1 MASDSVSMQYQFAQ
15 LAALCRKHPVAPKV
29 VFVPTLQ
36 IGHNLGTSLARL
48 GVSWANL
55 HVTTP
60 LRWAQRLAEPSLEAT
75 GRRLVSQDADYFF
88 MQQMLRQT
96 DWPEGHPFAAG
107 YSFGQLAETFL
118 QTIRALRLAG
128 VDAEELAQSGIAFG
142 DRRIF
147 TDLYR
152 SYEEWLVKQGL
163 YDQAD
168 IYREAVR
175 PVPEEDLVVAVFD
188 ETPLSELAFR
198 FVRSLSASP
207 VRIGRSE
214 AYGLPAPQ
222 QSACERFAD
231 CPVVPGKEGTVG
243 TAGKIY
249 LGALD
254 TEMGDGV
261 ALREATGV
269 ENEVRGVLRELL
281 RRGAKVDE
289 IEFVYASEDPY
300 LPLIADVLGGL
311 EIPVLYA
318 SGVPGPLTRVGQS
331 LIGFYEWL
339 ASDYDPDKL
348 VSLLRSRLLL
358 AGEGIAFPAIVEIIQ
373 EAGMGRGHASWKHS
387 LEQLQI
393 RFAKEEGKQKLV
405 THATTWFER
414 LYETVPRGETVSL
427 GGAAAAG
434 LRFLEGG
441 LAPVMETDRD
451 RKAASSLGN
460 RLRGM
465 GNDLDTVTGISA
477 SGPLSDIARSITDLL
492 AGHKTQ
498 AATARPGHLYVAPV
512 ERAGYTGRKYT
523 VVVGLSEATFP
534 GAALEDPIL
543 LDDERDS
550 VSGGRLPKRREC
562 ASEAVWNLV
571 RLLGMAGSHILLTA
585 NRRDMVEGREVYPA
599 PLFELLKQQ
608 LEQERPP
615 VLRIVPAPG
624 DALTPAEVAMALR
637 DCSSTREDVQKR
649 HPALRRGL
657 QAVRARAAKEI
668 GVYDGWLGRPMPAL
682 HPCADDTKALSAS
695 RLETLTACPYKYFL
709 RYVLAVHPPEVR
721 DPGAGHWLTPLE
733 FGSLLH
739 EVLEK
744 FMTTLAERGERVDP
758 ARHTRLL
765 VEDIMERAVS
775 RFQEQIPVLEKAGF
789 DTDMRRLK
797 QSLRIFLNEES
808 QRDVRPA
815 GFEVSF
821 GFRESGGLSA
831 PEPVMLRLSE
841 DVQFRLRGKIDRV
854 DEVAGGYEAWDYKSG
869 SSSNYNEQNLLAE
882 ARRLQWA
889 LYAFVLDELLM
900 RKDITGHATRS
911 GYFFPNERAHG
922 LRVGQSP
929 PSREAVAKVLAPF
942 FDMAG
947 QGAFLHVQ
955 KYDACAW
962 CDYKT
967 VCGSE
972 RKEKQGVLEAL
983 GARYVQ
989 SAGGQGS
996 VTEGAH
1002 TLAEAM
1008 KGDDLLPPFFSAL
1021 EAWVEV

>member
-1 MASDSVSMQYQFAQ
+1 MRYQFTQ

-96 DWPEGHPFAAG
+96 NWPEGHPFAAG

-128 VDAEELAQSGIAFG
+128 VDAEELAQSGIALEG
-142 DRRIF
+142 RGIF
-147 TDLYR
+147 TDLYQ
-152 SYEEWLVKQGL
+152 SYEQWLAKKGL

-168 IYREAVR
+168 IYREAAR

-231 CPVVPGKEGTVG
+231 CPVVPGEEGTVG

-249 LGALD
+249 LGFPD
-254 TEMGDGV
+254 TERGDGV

-269 ENEVRGVLRELL
+269 ENEVRGALRELL

-318 SGVPGPLTRVGQS
+318 SGVPGSLTRVGQS

-339 ASDYDPDKL
+339 ASDCDPDKL

-393 RFAKEEGKQKLV
+393 RFAKDKGKQKLV

-427 GGAAAAG
+427 EEAAMAG
-434 LRFLEGG
+434 LRFLESG
-441 LAPVMETDRD
+441 LAPVLETDRD
-451 RKAASSLGN
+451 RKAVSSLRN
-460 RLRGM
+460 RLSGIAGDM
-465 GNDLDTVTGISA
+465 HTVTGIA
-477 SGPLSDIARSITDLL
+477 VSGPLSDMARSITDLL

-498 AATARPGHLYVAPV
+498 VATARPGHLYVAPV

-523 VVVGLSEATFP
+523 VVAGLSEATFP

-543 LDDERDS
+543 LDEERDS
-550 VSGGRLPKRREC
+550 VSGGRLPRRRER
-562 ASEAVWNLV
+562 AGEAVWNLV
-571 RLLGMAGSHILLTA
+571 RLLGMAGSHVLLTA
-585 NRRDMVEGREVYPA
+585 NRRDMVEGREVHPA
-599 PLFELLKQQ
+599 PVFEQFRQQ
-608 LEQERPP
+608 IGTKPSR
-615 VLRIVPAPG
+615 VYRIVPDPQ
-624 DALTPAEVAMALR
+624 DALTPASIAMALR
-637 DCSSTREDVQKR
+637 DYPSTLEEVQKR
-649 HPALRRGL
+649 HPALREGL
-657 QAVRARAAKEI
+657 KAVRARAMPEI
-668 GVYDGWLGRPMPAL
+668 SIYDGWLGQAMPELRPGANGE
-682 HPCADDTKALSAS
+682 ALSAS
-695 RLETLTACPYKYFL
+695 RLEDLTACPYRYFL
-709 RYVLAVHPPEVR
+709 RNVLYVRPPDVR
-721 DPGAGHWLTPLE
+721 DPAPGHWLTPLE

-739 EVLEK
+739 EILCT
-744 FMTTLAERGERVDP
+744 FMTNLSGRGECVDID
-758 ARHTRLL
+758 RHTALL
-765 VEDIMERAVS
+765 FDIMETAVS
-775 RFQEQIPVLEKAGF
+775 HLRGRIPIREREQDGYR
-789 DTDMRRLK
+789 TDIRRLERC
-797 QSLRIFLNEES
+797 LRVFLNEEAR
-808 QRDVRPA
+808 RDVRPA

-821 GFRESGGLSA
+821 GFRESGKLST

-854 DEVAGGYEAWDYKSG
+854 DEGAGGYEAWDYKSG

-882 ARRLQWA
+882 ARRLQWV
-889 LYAFVLDELLM
+889 LYAFALDELLAGEGVEG
-900 RKDITGHATRS
+900 RTVQS
-911 GYFFPNERAHG
+911 GYFFPNEREHG
-922 LRVGQSP
+922 LRVAQSP
-929 PSREAVAKVLAPF
+929 LLRRAVAKVLEPF
-942 FDMAG
+942 FDMVG
-947 QGAFLHVQ
+947 QGAFLHVH
-955 KYDACAW
+955 KYDGACTW

-972 RKEKQGVLEAL
+972 GKQEERVLEAL
-983 GARYVQ
+983 TAGHPQ
-989 SAGGQGS
+989 SACGQDFL
-996 VTEGAH
+996 TEQLQASSG
-1002 TLAEAM
+1002 TVR
-1008 KGDDLLPPFFSAL
+1008 GDDPPQPFSPAL